1 MSDKIQVINLG
12 KYANDGT
19 GDDLRTAFEKV
30 NANFDEL
37 KFEVT
42 NATNLGIG
50 AHIFAQKNA
59 TDPYLEFKTLISLD
73 DSIIITPSETMVN
86 LHAVARVESDPAP
99 LLGGDLGLN
108 GKTIKAIN
116 GGGIESRIWNIDIP
130 VLNSVISILISSNQT
145 SLDLGTFLKPTG
157 RENAVV
163 RPTGYLLDFG
173 IFLDPL
179 TDNNIDFGSFTQ

>member
-1 MSDKIQVINLG
+1 MTIQTINLG
-12 KYANDGT
+12 SYANDGT

-30 NANFDEL
+30 NANFDVL

-42 NATNLGIG
+42 NGTNLGTG

-59 TDPYLEFKTLISLD
+59 TDPYLEFKTLT
-73 DSIIITPSETMVN
+73 SIDNSVIITSSATMVD
-86 LHAVARVESDPAP
+86 LHAVAKVEEDIAP
-99 LLGGDLGLN
+99 MLGGDLGLN
-108 GKTIKAIN
+108 GHTIKAIN

-130 VLNSVISILISSNQT
+130 VLNSLVSILVSSNQLI
-145 SLDLGTFLKPTG
+145 LDLGTFLLPTG
-157 RENAVV
+157 RQDDLI

-179 TDNNIDFGSFTQ
+179 TENNVDFGSFE